1 MIDVKW
7 FYFIDILLVDFGILQ
22 YLFDGLHGLAE
33 QVHVKLFKF
42 STSERLR
49 EVDTILKGLDLD
61 AGRLLAGKSTFRL
74 LNRLLAGKSTFR
86 LLNLTLE
93 LAHGTEVAG
102 DVASSFFLVPPDK
115 VVNDAAIEILSTK
128 VGITGSCKTSKTPS
142 SIEE

>member
-74 LNRLLAGKSTFR
+74 LN
-86 LLNLTLE
+86 LTLE